1 MIYLRKYNNDQPIN
15 SYPNLY
21 DYLHNKMES
30 VNDYCSRIK
39 KESFSKELNEDIS
52 WHLYQLMDIFCN
64 CQILYDWN
72 CSPTP
77 LTKALL
83 FCSLKSKKKI
93 NRILADCTGKS
104 EEQIAADV
112 ERDHYL
118 SADEALEYGL
128 IDNIFKSH

>member
-1 MIYLRKYNNDQPIN
+1 MANKDNGFSLSEYIIIDGQQRLTTMMLFLKALCDLAEKHAPEIAEEIKE
-15 SYPNLY
+15 

-39 KESFSKELNEDIS
+39 KEPFSKELNEDIS

-83 FCSLKSKKKI
+83 FCSLKC
-93 NRILADCTGKS
+93 R
-104 EEQIAADV
+104 
-112 ERDHYL
+112 
-118 SADEALEYGL
+118 
-128 IDNIFKSH
+128 